1 MFFQITWLVVPWV
14 YPTEIFPLAIRAKG
28 NAFGIIGTLS
38 EAGDFGEVTETDIVA
53 GWSLG
58 CGSVSLAAPSIF
70 GALGPNGFYI
80 HAVFNLVAVA
90 IVYCFYPETAR
101 RTLEEASTFLP
112 YQAGHLLT
120 LFTTDRSSFR

>member
-1 MFFQITWLVVPWV
+1 MVPWV

-28 NAFGIIGTLS
+28 NAFGIIGMLS
-38 EAGDFGEVTETDIVA
+38 EAGHFGEVTATDIVA

-70 GALGPNGFYI
+70 GTLGPNGFYI

-90 IVYCFYPETAR
+90 IVYCFYPETSC

-112 YQAGHLLT
+112 YEAGHLLT
-120 LFTTDRSSFR
+120 LINVDRSSFR